1 VLKGTRRYDEPNT
14 MSQGTAFHDSSSGTT
29 PSYDFVARTKHVMPP
44 ANPTF
49 AGVPLSSDPSPVL
62 APGYVPVKPPGLSRA
77 QKGLLAIPLVAA
89 LGVLASFGSK
99 VGWGAYQDHRRA
111 ATVAATHI
119 VLPDEAV
126 GMTKRGGAAQ
136 AQADQLT
143 SLITTPT
150 PAQAAI
156 YGGARTQVALVVA
169 GTFAMSDQDQQ
180 DYLTGASDSAKA
192 MGYTLTQVDPGRL
205 GGQMVCGS
213 RPKGSQT
220 FCAFTDVAAYGVVV
234 VPGQGRDGV
243 NTAGAFRAAVE
254 RRS

>member
-1 VLKGTRRYDEPNT
+1 

-29 PSYDFVARTKHVMPP
+29 PSYDFVARAKHVMPP
-44 ANPTF
+44 ANPSF
-49 AGVPLSSDPSPVL
+49 AGVPLSSNPSPVL
-62 APGYVPVKPPGLSRA
+62 APGYIPVKPPGLSRA
-77 QKGLLAIPLVAA
+77 QKGLFAIPLVAV
-89 LGVLASFGSK
+89 LGVLASVGSK
-99 VGWGAYQDHRRA
+99 VGWEAYQDHRRA
-111 ATVAATHI
+111 ATIAATHI
-119 VLPDEAV
+119 VLPDKAV

-143 SLITTPT
+143 TQISTPT
-150 PAQAAI
+150 AAQAAG

-180 DYLTGASDSAKA
+180 DYLTGASESAKA
-192 MGYTLTQVDPGRL
+192 MGYTLTEVDPGQL

-213 RPKGSQT
+213 RPKGAQT